1 VYRRKQGILLR
12 LAVVIIFHLIFK
24 QGDQS
29 FSGAFEPSL
38 RSLLFSVYFI
48 TYWMLFWEL
57 CRRICSK
64 CFNPG
69 PEKKTNYRKLSFETF
84 ILLSLVVFFSIIF
97 SAGYTLMDHFFGVS
111 TDSDLPLINPE
122 IFMLPDIF
130 RFLNVNP
137 ELVFGFI
144 LFFFLVWGTH
154 LFLSSIKKAKNLEVL
169 TAEQKKENIE
179 AQYAALK
186 NQVNP
191 HFFFNS
197 LSVLSS
203 LVYENP
209 DLSAEYISHMSR
221 HYRYI
226 LETNNENLVHLDKEL
241 DYLNSYFFLLKI
253 RYPDCVLLRINLVDK
268 TRITCKILPYS
279 LLMLVEN
286 AVKHNSFTQ
295 EKPLEIEIREDN
307 KYIIVQNNMNK
318 RKSQQDSTGI
328 GLQNISRRYALENRK
343 GILVEVSE
351 GYFVVKLPK
360 LV

>member
-1 VYRRKQGILLR
+1 MYKGKQGILLR
-12 LAVVIIFHLIFK
+12 LAVVIIFHFIFK

-38 RSLLFSVYFI
+38 RSLLFSIYFV

-57 CRRICSK
+57 CRKICSK
-64 CFNPG
+64 RLTSK
-69 PEKKTNYRKLSFETF
+69 PENETDYRKLSFVTLV
-84 ILLSLVVFFSIIF
+84 LLSLVIIF
-97 SAGYTLMDHFFGVS
+97 SVIFSMGYSLLDHFFGVS
-111 TDSDLPLINPE
+111 TARDLPLINPD

-154 LFLSSIKKAKNLEVL
+154 LFLTSIKRAKNLEVL
-169 TAEQKKENIE
+169 TAEQKKESIE

-186 NQVNP
+186 NQINP

-203 LVYENP
+203 LVYENA
-209 DLSAEYISHMSR
+209 DLSAEYISHLSR

-226 LETNNENLVHLDKEL
+226 LETNNENLIHLMKEL
-241 DYLNSYFFLLKI
+241 DYLNSYFFMLKT
-253 RYPDCVLLRINLVDK
+253 RFPDCIILRINLEDK
-268 TRITCKILPYS
+268 TRLDCKILPYS
-279 LLMLVEN
+279 LLMLIEN

-295 EKPLEIEIREDN
+295 EKPLEIEISEDK
-307 KYIIVQNNMNK
+307 KYIIVRNNRNK
-318 RKSQQDSTGI
+318 RHSPQVSTGI
-328 GLQNISRRYALENRK
+328 GLPNIRKRFALGSREEV
-343 GILVEVSE
+343 LVEDSKD
-351 GYFVVKLPK
+351 YFVVKLPK
-360 LV
+360 LF